1 MSTTNGHPNKPTHP
15 VFALETDAWGR
26 LILIGEA
33 GQRQIGVEPIRAFP
47 ISDPTRWISI
57 CDPEGQELVQVES
70 LDDLPT
76 STRHILLEEL
86 SRREF
91 LPVIQRIIRVAA
103 ETIPARWEVETDR
116 GSTEFTLDGEEN
128 VRRLG
133 HDRALIIDA
142 RGIRYLIADT
152 KALDAHSRRI
162 LERYL

>member
-1 MSTTNGHPNKPTHP
+1 MSTTNGHPIKRTRPEFTI
-15 VFALETDAWGR
+15 ETDARGR
-26 LILIGEA
+26 MVLLDET
-33 GQRQIGVEPIRAFP
+33 GQRYVGVEPIRAFP
-47 ISDPTRWISI
+47 ISDPGRWISI

-70 LDDLPT
+70 LDDLPA

-91 LPVIQRIIRVAA
+91 LPVIQRIIRVTT

-116 GSTEFTLDGEEN
+116 GPTEFTLDGEEN

-152 KALDAHSRRI
+152 RVLDAHSRRI